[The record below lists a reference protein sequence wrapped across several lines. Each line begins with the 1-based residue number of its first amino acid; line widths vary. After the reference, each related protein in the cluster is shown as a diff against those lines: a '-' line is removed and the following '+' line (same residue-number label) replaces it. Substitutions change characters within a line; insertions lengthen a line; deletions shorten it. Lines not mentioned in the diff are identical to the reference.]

1 MEPDSDF
8 LNALSG
14 LGITFYPISVSVI
27 IEMVVLFLLLICSAL
42 ISGSEAA
49 YFSLGPK
56 NIENI
61 KKSKHNRDLLLLYH
75 YQKPE
80 RLLATIL
87 ISNNFVNVGIVIISS
102 FITTSLVNFSNSP
115 ALGFIVQ
122 VILITFILLLFGEI
136 LPKVYAS
143 QYAEGFARF
152 MAYPLKILDLMF
164 RPVSFLLISSASVI
178 NKRFRRKH
186 NISIEDLSEAI
197 KITTGDIKKGEKKIL
212 KGIVKFGN
220 IDVKEIMKSR
230 IDIVSVNIQENYKK
244 LISLIIDS
252 GFSRIPVFDQT
263 FDDIKGI
270 LYVKDLLP
278 FVDSEDDFEWQKL
291 IKPPYFVPE
300 TKKIDDLLEE
310 FRKNKI
316 HMAIVVDEYG
326 GSSGLVTMEDII
338 EEIVGEIND
347 DKDTGEFLYYKMDE
361 YNYIFEGKI
370 LLNDFYKITNLS
382 ESIFK
387 EFKGEAETLAG
398 LILEVKGDFPQKND
412 VIKLKNF
419 EFIIDAIDNRRIKKV
434 KFKILPLSGNI

>member
-1 MEPDSDF
+1 
-8 LNALSG
+8 
-14 LGITFYPISVSVI
+14 
-27 IEMVVLFLLLICSAL
+27 
-42 ISGSEAA
+42 
-49 YFSLGPK
+49 
-56 NIENI
+56 
-61 KKSKHNRDLLLLYH
+61 
-75 YQKPE
+75 
-80 RLLATIL
+80 
-87 ISNNFVNVGIVIISS
+87 
-102 FITTSLVNFSNSP
+102 VNFSNSP